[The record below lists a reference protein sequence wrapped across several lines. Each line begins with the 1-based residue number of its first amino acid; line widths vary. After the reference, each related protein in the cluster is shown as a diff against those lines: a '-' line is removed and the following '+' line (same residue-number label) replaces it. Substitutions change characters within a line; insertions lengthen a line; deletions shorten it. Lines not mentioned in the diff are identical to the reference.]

1 MQPTQNKSI
10 TPLPFNWLV
19 MTAPHSRM
27 RLRSS
32 PNDAEV
38 TRPPPQMHCGH
49 APVLHGNGSGTQ
61 LGQRARVFPYPSR
74 THEPTTGRNSACG
87 VAPAWLQGPM
97 GCDDAGA
104 MGCGRKDERC
114 MLATRGRGEFA
125 TDLAWWNRPREE
137 ELESDLMG
145 ENIWIMGP

>member
-1 MQPTQNKSI
+1 MQPTQNKNI
-10 TPLPFNWLV
+10 TPLPFNRRV

-38 TRPPPQMHCGH
+38 IWPPPQMHYGH
-49 APVLHGNGSGTQ
+49 APVLHGNGNGAQ
-61 LGQRARVFPYPSR
+61 LGQRARVFPYLSQ

-87 VAPAWLQGPM
+87 VAAAWLQGPM

-104 MGCGRKDERC
+104 MGCGCKDERC
-114 MLATRGRGEFA
+114 TPATRGRGKFA
-125 TDLAWWNRPREE
+125 TDLA
-137 ELESDLMG
+137 
-145 ENIWIMGP
+145 